1 MGDSP
6 FPTLMIPTSNATGHP
21 NQMPHCGEE
30 PIEFDAISYLTGQE
44 LESFLKECDTAS
56 ENVRD
61 TEAQAATSCA
71 GYPQDRM
78 PEISQPVA
86 VHNAAPGF
94 GSGVAVQ
101 NAAAGFGSGV
111 AVQNAAP
118 VFGLSGAVHNAAPV
132 FGLSGAVHNAA
143 PGFGSDVAV
152 HNAAPVFGSDVAVH
166 NAAPGFGSDVAVH
179 NAAPVFGSD
188 VAVHNAA
195 PVFGPSGAVHNAY
208 VERPKVEA
216 CIVSTIKMGPC
227 KVGACYNQGKG
238 HQSNHDPRMY
248 QCGYC
253 STHKMSASMGKV
265 SVVAHPF
272 PLVCAVE

>member
-118 VFGLSGAVHNAAPV
+118 GFGSG
-132 FGLSGAVHNAA
+132 GAVHNAA
-143 PGFGSDVAV
+143 PGFGSGVAV
-152 HNAAPVFGSDVAVH
+152 Q
-166 NAAPGFGSDVAVH
+166 NAAPGFGSGVAVQ
-179 NAAPVFGSD
+179 
-188 VAVHNAA
+188 
-195 PVFGPSGAVHNAY
+195 NAY
-208 VERPKVEA
+208 VERPKVGA
-216 CIVSTIKMGPC
+216 YIVSTIKMGPC

-238 HQSNHDPRMY
+238 HQSSRDPQMY

>member
-166 NAAPGFGSDVAVH
+166 NAAP
-179 NAAPVFGSD
+179 
-188 VAVHNAA
+188 
-195 PVFGPSGAVHNAY
+195 VFGPSGAVHNAY